1 MFKVTTPEDL
11 NRRIIKSDSCVV
23 TFPELE
29 FEVPAQRGTLTTIEG
44 LLTTA
49 LDELSMLQP
58 QRLVSDPETYEKIDA
73 FIRKGREFSVGKV
86 LPFTVLMDDI
96 TGNSWIDRNPGDPS
110 DKWRQTDYLR
120 TPEQN
125 AALGLTNP
133 DAETQQEGERIGPDE
148 VHTFMGPCPSC
159 TRPCATHMMPV
170 DIPHFKEVILMST
183 VCEYCGYKSNEV
195 KTGGEVSKKGRKI
208 TLKVEDPDDLTRD
221 ILKVSN
227 FMRFSN
233 F

>member
-1 MFKVTTPEDL
+1 V
-11 NRRIIKSDSCVV
+11 IS
-23 TFPELE
+23 FPELE
-29 FEVPAQRGTLTTIEG
+29 FEVPAQRGTLTNIEG

-58 QRLVSDPETYEKIDA
+58 QRLIADPETYEKIDA
-73 FIRKGREFSVGKV
+73 FIIRGREFSGGKV
-86 LPFTVLMDDI
+86 LPFTVVLDDAA
-96 TGNSWIDRNPGDPS
+96 GNSWIDRNPDDLS
-110 DKWRQTDYLR
+110 DQWKEIEYSR

-125 AALGLTNP
+125 AALGLSNP
-133 DAETQQEGERIGPDE
+133 DAETQQQQLQLDEEEQIGPEE

-159 TRPCATHMMPV
+159 TRPCGTHMMPV

-195 KTGGEVSKKGRKI
+195 KTGGEVPAKGRKI

-221 ILKVSN
+221 ILKVPFPYN
-227 FMRFSN
+227 YLLCFTQR
-233 F
+233 